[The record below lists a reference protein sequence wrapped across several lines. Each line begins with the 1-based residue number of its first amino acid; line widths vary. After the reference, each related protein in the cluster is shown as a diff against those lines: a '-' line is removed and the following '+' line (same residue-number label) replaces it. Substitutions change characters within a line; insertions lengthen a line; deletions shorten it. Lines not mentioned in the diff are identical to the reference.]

1 MERNKKK
8 FLLIIGTLLIIS
20 ICVGIS
26 YAYVMFTATQS
37 GINVVNSDCFELT
50 FSDVAGSDIN
60 LTRTFPMPEDE
71 GAQTRPYTFTIK
83 NICSYNSNY
92 DVTIET
98 LSTSTLNTNNLRVKL
113 DNEPS
118 NILGSISSNETK
130 TIDSALSSKTIA
142 RGTLISNEEKTYNL
156 RLWID
161 YDSTREESTNKNYE
175 AKVVVIA
182 TVNKNDKYIT
192 LNTNGGNLSQNRIF
206 LNIGDKLGVLPTPTK
221 DDSDFLGWYSDS
233 ELTNAVTS
241 DTIVTEELANLYAKW
256 ACSYNNFAGYLRCL
270 EESTT
275 VLPDDGTS
283 DHNMRYTG
291 TNPANYVNF
300 KLSDGTYETW
310 RVIGVFNSNSHGSS
324 SDKVKIMR
332 DETLGNMAY
341 DSSNSNN
348 WNNASLK
355 EILNGDAYKYVGSEL
370 IDDASWKLGG
380 NRTAYAVL
388 INTWY
393 ECERYNIVYDAW
405 PGKVALPYLSD
416 FGYSIEN
423 GEKRNFCLNKDMY
436 NWNGTG
442 YRDVCLTSSWMYSSS
457 IDWWTLTATSGT
469 TNSVFYLRTGQ
480 YLGSGEKTKYNHG
493 VRPAVY
499 LKSNVKCDNCNEAD
513 AGTIDNPFELS
524 LQ

>member
-1 MERNKKK
+1 
-8 FLLIIGTLLIIS
+8 
-20 ICVGIS
+20 
-26 YAYVMFTATQS
+26 
-37 GINVVNSDCFELT
+37 
-50 FSDVAGSDIN
+50 
-60 LTRTFPMPEDE
+60 MP
-71 GAQTRPYTFTIK
+71 QVTIK
-83 NICSYNSNY
+83 NVCSYIADY
-92 DVTIET
+92 DIT
-98 LSTSTLNTNNLRVKL
+98 LEAINTSTLSADYLRSKLNDNN
-113 DNEPS
+113 P
-118 NILGSISSNETK
+118 ITLGSIANNENLVLQNA
-130 TIDSALSSKTIA
+130 SYSKTL
-142 RGTLISNEEKTYNL
+142 GSGSLLENEEVSYDL
-156 RLWID
+156 RLWVD
-161 YDSTREESTNKNYE
+161 NDSTKEQSANKE
-175 AKVVVIA
+175 FKGKVVVVA
-182 TVNKNDKYIT
+182 SVNKGNHMIT
-192 LNTNGGNLSQNRIF
+192 LNTNGGSIANSRLFANVGKSIG
-206 LNIGDKLGVLPTPTK
+206 NIPTPTN
-221 DDSDFLGWYSDS
+221 DEGEFLGWYSDS